1 VKRRLKALKRLQF
14 ESTKVEAKFYE
25 EYHAL
30 EMKYQSLYQPFRE
43 KVLTL
48 LKLFLAKI
56 EALWLL
62 IGHMIAAIFRPNNL
76 GNQMVLI
83 VSQVDLIITLV
94 SIN

>member
-43 KVLTL
+43 KVV
-48 LKLFLAKI
+48 FQIWI
-56 EALWLL
+56 E
-62 IGHMIAAIFRPNNL
+62 RR
-76 GNQMVLI
+76 
-83 VSQVDLIITLV
+83 D
-94 SIN
+94 